1 MISTKRIGGDDV
13 DPKINEINGY
23 LVSIFNDVLMIEERT
38 LQTSQFKDVSIK
50 EMHTIDAIGMYQEHT
65 TSEVAKKLGI
75 TAGTLTVSVNNLVRK
90 GYVNRVRSE
99 KDRRVVKLALTK
111 QGRLLYRLH
120 DKFHRDMVRETL
132 TEMSEEEAEVLMK
145 GLLNLHSFLER
156 TKEQLPE

>member
-1 MISTKRIGGDDV
+1 M

-75 TAGTLTVSVNNLVRK
+75 TVGTLTVSVNNLVRK

>member
-1 MISTKRIGGDDV
+1 M

-75 TAGTLTVSVNNLVRK
+75 TVGTLTVSVNNLVRK

-132 TEMSEEEAEVLMK
+132 TEMTEEEAEVLMK

>member
-1 MISTKRIGGDDV
+1 M

-75 TAGTLTVSVNNLVRK
+75 TVGTLTVSVNNLVRK

-145 GLLNLHSFLER
+145 GLLNLHTFLER

>member
-1 MISTKRIGGDDV
+1 M

-38 LQTSQFKDVSIK
+38 LKLSQFKDVSIK

-75 TAGTLTVSVNNLVRK
+75 TVGTLTVSVNNLVRK
-90 GYVNRVRSE
+90 GYVNRLRSE
-99 KDRRVVKLALTK
+99 IDRRVITLALTK

-120 DKFHRDMVRETL
+120 DKFHRDMVRETIQ
-132 TEMSEEEAEVLMK
+132 EMSEEEAEVLMK
-145 GLLNLHSFLER
+145 GLVNLHSFLER
-156 TKEQLPE
+156 TKEQIPE

>member
-1 MISTKRIGGDDV
+1 V

-75 TAGTLTVSVNNLVRK
+75 TVGTLTVSVNNLVRK